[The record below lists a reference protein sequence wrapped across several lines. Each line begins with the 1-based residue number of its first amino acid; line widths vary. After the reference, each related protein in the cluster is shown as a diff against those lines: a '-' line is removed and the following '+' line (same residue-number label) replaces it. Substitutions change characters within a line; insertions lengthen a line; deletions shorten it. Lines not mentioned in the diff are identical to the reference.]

1 MLVSRLRPC
10 GNILFNIIGE
20 KVCLVTLI
28 VMLLLAL
35 LADKK
40 TFASDSE
47 NGAWRQQILQGWVQT
62 LLQHNHRQFFH
73 VLPEPPREEQPA
85 QGGSATTPA
94 HDPPPLPPPGRVQD
108 IMDALPQPPQFDQR
122 GRDQAG
128 FRDTPVWL
136 TTSGIHRFVG
146 DAKDAGMS
154 YSDLADIIP
163 AACEK
168 YHSLGSRVY
177 WWLKTLHKDVVT
189 HSVLIRC
196 KIRSSDK

>member
-1 MLVSRLRPC
+1 MWLAWCLLTRYIYSLVSD
-10 GNILFNIIGE
+10 
-20 KVCLVTLI
+20 T
-28 VMLLLAL
+28 
-35 LADKK
+35 
-40 TFASDSE
+40 E
-47 NGAWRQQILQGWVQT
+47 NGAWRQQTQQGWVQS
-62 LLQHNHRQFFH
+62 LLQHNHRRFFH
-73 VLPEPPREEQPA
+73 VLPEPPTQDQLA
-85 QGGSATTPA
+85 QDGSATTSVQI
-94 HDPPPLPPPGRVQD
+94 PPPLPPPERVQD
-108 IMDALPQPPQFDQR
+108 IIESLPRPPQFDQPGR
-122 GRDQAG
+122 GQAG

-136 TTSGIHRFVG
+136 TTSGIHSFVSV
-146 DAKDAGMS
+146 AKDAGMS